1 MNNQGITMRKIS
13 SKMTAFHKKLFP
25 AMWFGFLAF
34 FMVSAWTADAFSRD
48 RWVFLFVPLLMGVL
62 GFVFMRRL
70 LWDLADEVHD
80 CGDALLIRK
89 GGEQERIPLSGIMN
103 VSATVLVNPPRIT
116 LRLVN
121 PGRFGTEVA
130 FMPLTH
136 FSLNPFKKSPIADDL
151 IVRVDRA
158 RRRVG

>member
-1 MNNQGITMRKIS
+1 MRKIS

>member
-1 MNNQGITMRKIS
+1 MRQIS

-25 AMWFGFLAF
+25 AVWFGFLAVF
-34 FMVSAWTADAFSRD
+34 IVSAWSADVFQSD
-48 RWVFLFVPLLMGVL
+48 RRLFLLAPLLMGVL

-80 CGDALLIRK
+80 CGDALLVRK
-89 GGEQERIPLSGIMN
+89 GGEQERIPLAGIMN

-121 PGRFGTEVA
+121 TGRFGTEVA

-136 FSLNPFKKSPIADDL
+136 FTLNPFKKSPIADDL
-151 IVRVDRA
+151 MVRVDRA
-158 RRRVG
+158 RRKVG